1 MNFASRR
8 VSVIVQGVETEEQA
22 DFLRAH
28 ACDELQGF
36 YFNRPLPANQFVQL
50 MRAQTANNT
59 YVGTRAGLQNPQ
71 P

>member
-1 MNFASRR
+1 
-8 VSVIVQGVETEEQA
+8 VETKEQA

-36 YFNRPLPANQFVQL
+36 YFNRPLPAHQFAQL
-50 MRAQTANNT
+50 MRAQTATIT